1 MKKFLILALL
11 VPTIALAE
19 EPTTEC
25 PGSMQALSAPEITW
39 STSKTYD
46 QGWIPLGTGTL
57 GFEGQS
63 CLEISSNLVSY
74 AVACPMY
81 ALAETEYSDDTG
93 AYNFID
99 VCPLE

>member
-1 MKKFLILALL
+1 MKKILVLALL

-19 EPTTEC
+19 EPSTEC
-25 PGSMQALSAPEITW
+25 PSSMQALSAPEITW
-39 STSKTYD
+39 SIDWPDGS
-46 QGWIPLGTGTL
+46 GWIPLGTGTL

-63 CLEISSNLVSY
+63 CLEISSGLVSY
-74 AVACPMY
+74 MVACPMY

-93 AYNFID
+93 AYNFMD

>member
-19 EPTTEC
+19 EPSTNC
-25 PGSMQALSAPEITW
+25 SGLLQPLRAPEITW
-39 STSKTYD
+39 SKRD
-46 QGWIPLGTGTL
+46 MRGPGWIPLGPGEMGL
-57 GFEGQS
+57 EGQS
-63 CLEISSNLVSY
+63 CLEISSSLVAY
-74 AVACPMY
+74 VVACPMY
-81 ALAETEYSDDTG
+81 ALADTEYSDDTG